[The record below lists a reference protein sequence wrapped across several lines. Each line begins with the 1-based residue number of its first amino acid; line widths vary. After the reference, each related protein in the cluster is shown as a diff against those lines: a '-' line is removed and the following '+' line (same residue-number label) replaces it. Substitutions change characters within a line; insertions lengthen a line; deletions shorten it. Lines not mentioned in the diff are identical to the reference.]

1 MDRRVAALP
10 TVPVFKPAG
19 IPARDLEEVAL
30 TLDEFE
36 ALRLADYEG
45 LYQEAAALRM
55 GVSRQTFGRIVEA
68 ARKKVADALVNGKA
82 LRIEG
87 GVAVVGNLETENVK
101 IAIPTREGNVEAHFG
116 HCSSFSIY
124 TVEGSEIVGEETMDT
139 GSERGCKSGI
149 AGELARMGVRKLLA
163 GNIGEGAVRVLGS
176 FGIDVVRG
184 ASGSARGA
192 AEAFLSGALTDTGA
206 NCSEHS
212 EGHAYDGACTHEG

>member
-124 TVEGSEIVGEETMDT
+124 TVEGSEIVGEETMDI

-176 FGIDVVRG
+176 FGIAVVRG

-192 AEAFLSGALTDTGA
+192 AEAFLLGALTDTGA